1 MRQLQLRKTS
11 FSNQNDVI
19 NMAVA
24 DEDIDSLKGLAS
36 ATDSFPINL
45 RSIGYSLNAKMR
57 ENGLVEEIS
66 LASSDGGTR
75 HTIKNEFLKD
85 APELPEF
92 KTKDMLADAL
102 SKDNVRKYWGFDLV
116 KDGAETKIKFSDKY
130 AQYLYSGLAD
140 IFGKN
145 HKILSLNGKDAGS
158 LSESGMKKILDDA
171 ETIDISFLAGG
182 KQIAHSF
189 RRLTGGEMQMLFI
202 AMRTNYDPRGFFE
215 DN

>member
-1 MRQLQLRKTS
+1 MRQLQLRRTS

-36 ATDSFPINL
+36 ATDSFSINL

-75 HTIKNEFLKD
+75 HTIKNEFL
-85 APELPEF
+85 
-92 KTKDMLADAL
+92 
-102 SKDNVRKYWGFDLV
+102 

-189 RRLTGGEMQMLFI
+189 RRLTGSEMQMLFI